1 MKANPGGT
9 VTGDAIIGREK
20 EIADIWMK
28 LEKRSV
34 IFTAERRVGKTC
46 VLRKMSEHPRD
57 GWRCLFCWV
66 ESDRHPID
74 CVEKIFAEANRLEAR
89 SNKGIWL
96 GRIRSAYKAIAGTEI
111 SGWKLPPIQSD
122 WKSLLD
128 ALFADISENTGN
140 RILIMID
147 EFPMM
152 ISNIIK
158 DHGGPIGMEFLD
170 ALREFRQKYE
180 PSNRIRFLM
189 SGSMGLHLILQK
201 LKSDHQYKG
210 NPTND
215 MSLKVLSGMIRED
228 VQLMCVKYLDEE
240 GISRNEPDEFDQRMY
255 EATDGLPLYIQYVCE
270 RFQDSKRQE
279 VSPDDID
286 AEIRAMMDD
295 REIPWFNNAA
305 ERIETYYAS
314 LGADRRSLIILK
326 MLSYEEGFVPE
337 EEIIDYVR
345 SQMTVEYD
353 EEVLSTLELLLDDNY
368 LVRDSST
375 GKRRYR
381 FRYGIMRR
389 WWEINKG

>member
-1 MKANPGGT
+1 MKANPGGS
-9 VTGDAIIGREK
+9 VTGEAIIGREK
-20 EIADIWMK
+20 EIADIWTK

-34 IFTAERRVGKTC
+34 ILTAERRVGKTC
-46 VLRKMSEHPRD
+46 VLRKMSEHPV
-57 GWRCLFCWV
+57 GSWLPLFCWV

-74 CVEKIFAEANRLEAR
+74 CVEKIFSEANRLDAQ
-89 SNKGIWL
+89 SDKGLWL
-96 GRIRSAYKAIAGTEI
+96 GRIRSAYKAISGTEI

-122 WKSLLD
+122 WKNLLG

-158 DHGGPIGMEFLD
+158 DHGGAMAMEFLD

-180 PSNRIRFLM
+180 PSNQIRFLL
-189 SGSMGLHLILQK
+189 SGSIGLHLILQG
-201 LKSDHQYKG
+201 LKSNHEYKG

-215 MSLKVLSGMIRED
+215 MSLKVLSGMTRED

-240 GISRNEPDEFDQRMY
+240 GIRRNEPAEFDQRMY
-255 EATDGLPLYIQYVCE
+255 AATDGLPLYIQYVCE
-270 RFQDSKRQE
+270 RFQSSKRQE

-286 AEIRAMMDD
+286 EEIRTMMDD
-295 REIPWFNNAA
+295 RGIPWFNNAA
-305 ERIETYYAS
+305 ERIETYYAN
-314 LGADRRSLIILK
+314 LGADRRSSIILK
-326 MLSYEEGFVPE
+326 MLSHEEDFVSE
-337 EEIIDYVR
+337 EKVIDYVC
-345 SQMTVEYD
+345 SQMSMEYD

-368 LVRDSST
+368 IVRETST
-375 GKRRYR
+375 GKRHYR
-381 FRYGIMRR
+381 FRYNIMRR